1 MANPLTRRRRL
12 YLRRELHKVHG
23 AVEAARMLSEAVAT
37 DQLGPDHDHR
47 SAPRAIASL
56 LLLVG
61 ERLQYLR
68 RSARHRSDPPEAL
81 AQVASSPPEELT
93 QATGDPP
100 AASSDE
106 RVLAMCAQQQHQQQ
120 QRARG
125 SRVVRAA

>member
-1 MANPLTRRRRL
+1 
-12 YLRRELHKVHG
+12 
-23 AVEAARMLSEAVAT
+23 MLSEAVAT

-56 LLLVG
+56 LVLVG

-81 AQVASSPPEELT
+81 AQVASGPQEEELSQASGGPPE
-93 QATGDPP
+93 G
-100 AASSDE
+100 SSDE
-106 RVLAMCAQQQHQQQ
+106 RVLAMCARQ

-125 SRVVRAA
+125 SRAARAA